1 MASSL
6 LVVAMVAA
14 ISMWGVLV
22 PSALAGAILV
32 YRLTRRAR
40 GRRGQSSSGV
50 TVAQPGK
57 QPQGSAHPE
66 LKVGHQPAIQ
76 EARRERRVTIEGD
89 VTIHVQDGAFRAL
102 SRKLGGGGM
111 SFVTD
116 ARLGISQPMELSF
129 ALPPGRKIAIPA
141 VVWWKRGKTV
151 GVRFDVNHGQM
162 PWIRKWVE
170 EQIGRM
176 APAN

>member
-6 LVVAMVAA
+6 LVVAMVGA

-32 YRLTRRAR
+32 YGLTRRAR
-40 GRRGQSSSGV
+40 GRHGRSRGV

-57 QPQGSAHPE
+57 QPRGSANPE
-66 LKVGHQPAIQ
+66 LKVGHQPASH
-76 EARRERRVTIEGD
+76 EARRERRVAIEGD
-89 VTIHVQDGAFRAL
+89 VTIHVPDGAFRAL
-102 SRKLGGGGM
+102 SRELGGGGM

-116 ARLGISQPMELSF
+116 ARLGVSQPLELSF

-141 VVWWKRGKTV
+141 VVWWKRGKTF
-151 GVRFDVNHGQM
+151 GVRFDVNDAQQL
-162 PWIRKWVE
+162 WIRRWVE
-170 EQIGRM
+170 EQFGRM